1 MTRRHLL
8 WIARK
13 WPRCGSG
20 LPHVPHALPFDMAR
34 VARWFFAASDIT
46 RLYILELLSQRARC
60 VTELHEILDAPQS
73 SVSFH
78 LKVLKASGLVGVR
91 RDGRR
96 KYYSLEDGTLKHM
109 ISFTQIVSPGK
120 HRGTCLWSCCQ

>member
-1 MTRRHLL
+1 
-8 WIARK
+8 
-13 WPRCGSG
+13 
-20 LPHVPHALPFDMAR
+20 MAR
-34 VARWFFAASDIT
+34 VAQWFFAASDIT

-78 LKVLKASGLVGVR
+78 LKVLKASG
-91 RDGRR
+91 
-96 KYYSLEDGTLKHM
+96 KYYSLEDGTLQHM